1 MTKPRSEFH
10 RPLPAHDLPAVG
22 RPFNIE
28 AGPDER
34 IALARRFGIL
44 AVNRLQAVGVV
55 RPEANGRRV
64 RLDGRLSAEVVQTC
78 VVTLEP
84 ITVVIDVALER
95 LYGYDVMQDFEDG
108 AGEVFLDLTDDLPAE
123 PLTEDILD
131 VGAASAEQLALA
143 SWIRIR
149 GSQAWYSRVSRAVPG
164 RSRGKSLAGRSR
176 LWRGGGSERTRL
188 GNGCWRQGIRINWPV
203 VAGGA
208 STRRPAPMRTMK
220 NPAADCAFYCCDRAA
235 RRRSGF
241 RKFHG

>member
-1 MTKPRSEFH
+1 MTKPRTEFR
-10 RPLPAHDLPAVG
+10 RPLPVHDLPVAG
-22 RPFNIE
+22 RPFGIE

-34 IALARRFGIL
+34 VALARRFGIH

-64 RLDGRLSAEVVQTC
+64 RLDGHLSAEVVQTC

-131 VGAASAEQLALA
+131 VGAASAEQLALELDPYP
-143 SWIRIR
+143 RKP
-149 GSQAWYSRVSRAVPG
+149 GAVFEGVPDG
-164 RSRGKSLAGRSR
+164 ARSKQRQEYVGPLASLAG
-176 LWRGGGSERTRL
+176 WRKRTDEI
-188 GNGCWRQGIRINWPV
+188 G
-203 VAGGA
+203 
-208 STRRPAPMRTMK
+208 
-220 NPAADCAFYCCDRAA
+220 
-235 RRRSGF
+235 
-241 RKFHG
+241 

>member
-22 RPFNIE
+22 RPFDIE

-78 VVTLEP
+78 VVTLEVV
-84 ITVVIDVALER
+84 TVVIDVALER

-131 VGAASAEQLALA
+131 VGAASAEQLALELDPYP
-143 SWIRIR
+143 RKP
-149 GSQAWYSRVSRAVPG
+149 GAVFEGVPDG
-164 RSRGKSLAGRSR
+164 ARSKQGQEYVGPLASLAG
-176 LWRGGGSERTRL
+176 WRKRTDEI
-188 GNGCWRQGIRINWPV
+188 G
-203 VAGGA
+203 
-208 STRRPAPMRTMK
+208 
-220 NPAADCAFYCCDRAA
+220 
-235 RRRSGF
+235 
-241 RKFHG
+241 